1 MIVQLACILDAI
13 KVPAARAAI
22 IWIVGEY
29 SSLGQIIPR
38 IVPTVLKYLAR
49 CFTSEELDT
58 KHQILNTTAKVFSW
72 LMSISIFFFLLLT
85 VLMLL
90 LYVNHSEN
98 IVRLIGWQI
107 FRQSRGLIGVFLWP
121 LLFCNFS
128 KFFFLGIGIRLVYQ
142 SPFLF
147 FLAFL
152 LV

>member
-1 MIVQLACILDAI
+1 MIVQLARILDAI

-72 LMSISIFFFLLLT
+72 LMSISIYFYFYCLLFQCYYYMST
-85 VLMLL
+85 
-90 LYVNHSEN
+90 
-98 IVRLIGWQI
+98 IVRT
-107 FRQSRGLIGVFLWP
+107 
-121 LLFCNFS
+121 LFGS
-128 KFFFLGIGIRLVYQ
+128 
-142 SPFLF
+142 
-147 FLAFL
+147 
-152 LV
+152 